1 MLSPTFVFFEF
12 VCRELKGREAC
23 FITDEDLGSETD
35 DQTGGRLGQILDG
48 LRSEHDAR
56 DNQAAITVALKS
68 LDEHFETRQ
77 SELPFS
83 YDLNIRQ
90 FRARDTDFITFVAD
104 ISGRRSSG
112 SHYAKEFET
121 AACNR
126 LARKVTGTLHNVG
139 SPRSRL
145 KSANQFKGYLRTLGF
160 DNRVILGE
168 ERDGGLDI
176 LWFPPLGSHPVAPVI
191 SLQCKNGLFSRSVA
205 RESSARTAETLL
217 CHRMLRGNG
226 VHLSAVIF
234 NDYIEPERLPD
245 KPITYIPLGL
255 SDLAAAKDTESLE
268 I

>member
-1 MLSPTFVFFEF
+1 MLSSSFVLFEF

-35 DQTGGRLGQILDG
+35 DQTGGRLDHILDG
-48 LRSEHDAR
+48 LRSEHDTD
-56 DNQAAITVALKS
+56 DNQTAISAALQT
-68 LDEHFETRQ
+68 LDEHFKARH

-83 YDLNIRQ
+83 YELNTRHFQ
-90 FRARDTDFITFVAD
+90 SRDMDFITFVAD

-121 AACNR
+121 AACGR
-126 LARKVTGTLHNVG
+126 LAKKVTGTLHNVG
-139 SPRSRL
+139 SPRSKL
-145 KSANQFKGYLRTLGF
+145 KSAKQFKRYLRTLGF

-226 VHLSAVIF
+226 VHLTAVIF
-234 NDYIEPERLPD
+234 NDYIEPKRLPD

-255 SDLAAAKDTESLE
+255 SDLAAAKDIESLE